1 MKRVRF
7 IESYIGSIE
16 PFEGE
21 PIEEKVAKLIEN
33 NEPITDGAPI
43 IYTEK
48 KDGVLPQYDISI
60 VTGKQWIESIT
71 TN

>member
-21 PIEEKVAKLIEN
+21 SIEEKVAKLIEN

-48 KDGVLPQYDISI
+48 KRR
-60 VTGKQWIESIT
+60 SIT
-71 TN
+71 SI